1 MAFFGSS
8 VRSAPP
14 AAAAASPPDDNFPPI
29 FFALPL
35 LVAYQD
41 LVHLFLMAV
50 PL

>member
-1 MAFFGSS
+1 MTFFGSS
-8 VRSAPP
+8 VRS
-14 AAAAASPPDDNFPPI
+14 AAAASPPDDNFPPI

-41 LVHLFLMAV
+41 LVHLFLIAM